1 MCTAPSTLPAK
12 SNENSTVNEVNISCS
27 SQNHWV
33 FPFEMT
39 SSWGQEISMGVDDM
53 QVSFNGNWVFQCII
67 PAIGHQKKWDCE
79 RGLASRISKIGLG
92 KRTKRYE
99 TSDKFPSLRCRP
111 WCSLKLCLFG
121 CRSNLPFSL
130 MSKSFRSQSASPHRP
145 FLHERIAYDQ
155 LPPFHQYTGG
165 LACAQDSSG
174 TKHIPK
180 FAGRNDRCIS
190 RFYLVAGCWFQVS
203 AYPNALV
210 SLITIQFLGCK
221 TKK

>member
-1 MCTAPSTLPAK
+1 
-12 SNENSTVNEVNISCS
+12 
-27 SQNHWV
+27 
-33 FPFEMT
+33 
-39 SSWGQEISMGVDDM
+39 
-53 QVSFNGNWVFQCII
+53 
-67 PAIGHQKKWDCE
+67 
-79 RGLASRISKIGLG
+79 
-92 KRTKRYE
+92 
-99 TSDKFPSLRCRP
+99 
-111 WCSLKLCLFG
+111 
-121 CRSNLPFSL
+121 L
-130 MSKSFRSQSASPHRP
+130 MSKSFRSQSASPHKP